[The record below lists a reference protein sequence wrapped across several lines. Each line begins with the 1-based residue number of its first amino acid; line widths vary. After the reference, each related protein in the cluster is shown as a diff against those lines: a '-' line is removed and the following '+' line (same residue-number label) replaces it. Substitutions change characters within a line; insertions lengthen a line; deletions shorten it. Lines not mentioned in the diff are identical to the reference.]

1 LSSFSLLPIFL
12 VSVAV
17 ILAATEFG
25 HWLGARARSRVED
38 NVPTLEGAVLGLLAL
53 MIGFTFAMALSR
65 YEARVDAVANEANA
79 IGTTAL
85 RARLLPSP
93 HNVECLKLLND
104 YAQLR
109 LDNTQR
115 SPSLFELDAE
125 IARSNEIQE
134 ALWQEAKVVTANDKE
149 MLPTGLFVQSLN
161 EMIDNQEKYVNAIR
175 DRVPNIVFLTLYGIA
190 AVASGFSGY
199 ASGLGRH
206 PSRLPVYVMVVLVCA
221 VILMIQDLDTPRTG
235 FIKVSPR
242 PMIDTAAS
250 IKAMMTNIAD

>member
-1 LSSFSLLPIFL
+1 
-12 VSVAV
+12 V
-17 ILAATEFG
+17 
-25 HWLGARARSRVED
+25 
-38 NVPTLEGAVLGLLAL
+38 
-53 MIGFTFAMALSR
+53 
-65 YEARVDAVANEANA
+65 
-79 IGTTAL
+79 
-85 RARLLPSP
+85 
-93 HNVECLKLLND
+93 ND
-104 YAQLR
+104 YAQVR
-109 LDNTQR
+109 LDSAQR
-115 SPSLFELDAE
+115 SPSRLELDAA
-125 IARSNEIQE
+125 IARSNKIQE
-134 ALWQEAKVVTANDKE
+134 ALWQEAKAMAATDKE
-149 MLPTGLFVQSLN
+149 MLPSGLFVQSLN

-235 FIKVSPR
+235 FIKVSPQ